1 MNELVQRPAPQMTLQ
16 DKLTYAEK
24 LAASGLIPDAYK
36 RNPPNVLVAIE
47 KGEALGIHPIM
58 ALEEINVISGRA
70 SLSATL
76 MASLARAAGHIV
88 RTTSEPEQATCVVI
102 RKDDPKFE
110 HKVLWTRKMAED
122 HGLWGKGHWRKNAA
136 LMLEYRAISQAI
148 RKACPEVLAG
158 IKYTPEELVE
168 ISEED
173 RPEPAPQPAP
183 SPAPSEP
190 ADPWETPVGHNIQ
203 AAWDDI
209 DKLRKVA
216 RSLGADHPLYQQVA
230 ERGAELK
237 ADAET
242 QATEGQTS
250 IEDAE
255 IVEEQ
260 QP

>member
-1 MNELVQRPAPQMTLQ
+1 MNELVHRQPPQMALQ

-36 RNPPNVLVAIE
+36 RNPPNVLVAVE

-58 ALEEINVISGRA
+58 ALEEINVINGRA

-76 MASLARAAGHIV
+76 MASLARSAGHIV
-88 RTTSEPEQATCVVI
+88 RTTSEPEQATCTVI

-110 HKVLWTRKMAED
+110 HKVTWTRQMAED

-158 IKYTPEELVE
+158 IKYTPEELVD
-168 ISEED
+168 IAEED
-173 RPEPAPQPAP
+173 RPEPTPQPAP
-183 SPAPSEP
+183 SAPSPEP
-190 ADPWETPVGHNIQ
+190 AKD
-203 AAWDDI
+203 AAADRLTAIWDDPAAI
-209 DKLRKVA
+209 DSALPWLRSNRPELAEKAAA
-216 RSLGADHPLYQQVA
+216 RLTEFEAADNT
-230 ERGAELK
+230 E
-237 ADAET
+237 
-242 QATEGQTS
+242 TEGQTS

-255 IVEEQ
+255 IVGEDHE
-260 QP
+260 